1 MTKITVVAPSLV
13 SILGEPN
20 GDFTD
25 HDLATLSDW
34 ASEKARDVP
43 NPDWKR
49 AYALLREGSDL
60 LLRRR
65 ARSREVSI
73 VQ

>member
-1 MTKITVVAPSLV
+1 MKNQVPALT
-13 SILGEPN
+13 SILARYD

-34 ASEKARDVP
+34 ASEKVHTVP

-65 ARSREVSI
+65 AKSREVSI
-73 VQ
+73 V